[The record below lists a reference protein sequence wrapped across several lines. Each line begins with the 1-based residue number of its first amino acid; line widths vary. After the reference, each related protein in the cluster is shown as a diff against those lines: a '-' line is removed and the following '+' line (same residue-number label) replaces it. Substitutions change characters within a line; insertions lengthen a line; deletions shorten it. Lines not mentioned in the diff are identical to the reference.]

1 MIFHNIDMGPFLP
14 NHLRPE
20 VGDFFAR
27 TTGTDDL
34 LGECLE
40 DPGEILLNASDEQK
54 QAMSG

>member
-1 MIFHNIDMGPFLP
+1 MGPFLP
-14 NHLRPE
+14 NHMLPE
-20 VGDFFAR
+20 AGDFFTR

-40 DPGEILLNASDEQK
+40 DPGEILLNGSDEQK